1 MRRHHD
7 LGGEPAESISFAE
20 HEAEPWAK
28 LVNATFLALR
38 SRGFLTIDEVRR
50 FIEDLPPELYD
61 RAYFERWAEA
71 LVALLDEKQLVSRGE
86 IAARLDEL
94 KAEKEVAE

>member
-7 LGGEPAESISFAE
+7 LGGEAAGAIDFVD

-38 SRGFLTIDEVRR
+38 SRGHLTIDEVRR

-71 LVALLDEKQLVSRGE
+71 LVALLDEKGMVGRDE
-86 IAARLDEL
+86 IMARLAAL
-94 KAEKEVAE
+94 KAEKDAAE